1 MKKIKRF
8 ISIILS
14 ALIIVTAP
22 VTSYMEVQAAQ
33 LVMILGGVA
42 LDEILTSLLISAGV
56 TALGV
61 ETVKQMKK
69 ESTSYKNL
77 EQQILNDPSV
87 SAAMKDI
94 STYKENNSS
103 KAVNEVKYVG
113 SAGVTLNGTLGK
125 GLNVTLSPV
134 LVSAA
139 KAAAKSWADSED
151 NEYTIT
157 QSQELSG
164 TKYYNY
170 ENLKSVNTTVYP
182 MNNVKSITDFDVF
195 FGVEG
200 AAKYFESAG
209 ISDSSHYFLINTDG
223 SKTYFTPV
231 PLDYSIV
238 AFTVSNG
245 RSRFSR
251 TNVMSNTMYE
261 SLYVQ
266 CGVRD
271 LSSFYNY
278 IYLLTFSSG
287 NSYLYDHAVNKWT
300 VLDDYYL
307 PSVTDVG
314 RWTTNIKNWYLGN
327 YQKAYEDYGSS
338 FSYNSFSAAATKS
351 LFTYKTVD
359 RNIFYNPAYAPALED
374 GVTFTIPESDYEGI
388 TWDDYAD
395 LLKYIQSLSSQLD
408 DLSKETIENQEQ
420 IIQQNKDI
428 LGGINTLS
436 RVLQGIGTDVGKIA
450 GNVALVASAVRTL
463 PMDIAREL
471 GGAIAFPDDLADDIA
486 DAVAVAVA
494 DAIAIAIPDIVPWN
508 DEVVAGL
515 LSLPQVITDAISDVT
530 IAVPEIVIPEIVIPE
545 IVIPE
550 IDIPDVFVD
559 APVITLDPTYD
570 ITVDNDFTGLEGIIA
585 NAVTAVLTALFVPDE
600 VVTLEK
606 VATMQS
612 YFQFTDDIK
621 NAVADFKTFLFGITP
636 SPILKIP
643 IGKPTSK
650 KYNYG
655 IGNYLIIDVSWYD
668 TYKPYGDKVLL
679 ALAWAFFLWRIF
691 IKLPGI
697 ISGSEGSILSASNSY
712 NNYLKS
718 NDSKKGK

>member
-42 LDEILTSLLISAGV
+42 LDEILASLFVTAGV

-77 EQQILNDPSV
+77 EQQILNDPAV
-87 SAAMKDI
+87 SAAMNDI

-103 KAVNEVKYVG
+103 KVVNEVKYVG

-125 GLNVTLSPV
+125 GLNVTLSPA

-151 NEYTIT
+151 NDLVVAE
-157 QSQELSG
+157 SEDLSG
-164 TKYYNY
+164 TENVNY
-170 ENLKSVNTTVYP
+170 EYMTSIETTVKPFPSVGSMKEMDSYF
-182 MNNVKSITDFDVF
+182 SIDGCYD
-195 FGVEG
+195 
-200 AAKYFESAG
+200 YLESLG
-209 ISDSSHYFLINTDG
+209 YSDSDYYFLVHAAG
-223 SKTYFTPV
+223 SYTYIQPI
-231 PLDYSIV
+231 PLNYSVVGYKVVYMGSTGTCVIKNSDYKNSIS
-238 AFTVSNG
+238 A
-245 RSRFSR
+245 
-251 TNVMSNTMYE
+251 
-261 SLYVQ
+261 

-271 LSSFYNY
+271 SHSFANYFSSIAEYSGEFITFNHKTE
-278 IYLLTFSSG
+278 TFSVT
-287 NSYLYDHAVNKWT
+287 NSL
-300 VLDDYYL
+300 YL
-307 PSVTDVG
+307 PSYDYLSG
-314 RWTTNIKNWYLGN
+314 RYPLSNWYTVN
-327 YQKAYEDYGSS
+327 YQNAYLNGACINYT
-338 FSYNSFSAAATKS
+338 YYYSAMERM
-351 LFTYKTVD
+351 LYTYKTVTKNLKYD
-359 RNIFYNPAYAPALED
+359 LSYAPSLAD

-388 TWDDYAD
+388 TWDDYSD
-395 LLKYIQSLSSQLD
+395 LLKYIQSLSSQLE
-408 DLSKETIENQEQ
+408 DLSKDTIENQEQ

-450 GNVALVASAVRTL
+450 GDVALVASAVRTL

-612 YFQFTDDIK
+612 YFQFTEDIK

>member
-14 ALIIVTAP
+14 ALIIVSAP

-77 EQQILNDPSV
+77 EKQILNDPSV

-125 GLNVTLSPV
+125 GLNVSLSPV

-151 NEYTIT
+151 NDLVVAE
-157 QSQELSG
+157 SEDLSG
-164 TKYYNY
+164 TENVNY
-170 ENLKSVNTTVYP
+170 EYMTSIETTVKPFPSVGSMKEMDSYF
-182 MNNVKSITDFDVF
+182 SIDGCYD
-195 FGVEG
+195 
-200 AAKYFESAG
+200 YLESLG
-209 ISDSSHYFLINTDG
+209 YSDSDYYFFVHAAG
-223 SKTYFTPV
+223 SYTYIQPI
-231 PLDYSIV
+231 PLNYSVVGYKVVYMGSTGTSVIKNSDYKNSIS
-238 AFTVSNG
+238 A
-245 RSRFSR
+245 
-251 TNVMSNTMYE
+251 
-261 SLYVQ
+261 

-271 LSSFYNY
+271 SSSFANY
-278 IYLLTFSSG
+278 FSSIAKYSGEFITFNHKTETFSVT
-287 NSYLYDHAVNKWT
+287 NSL
-300 VLDDYYL
+300 YL
-307 PSVTDVG
+307 PAYDYLSG
-314 RWTTNIKNWYLGN
+314 RYPLSNWYTVN
-327 YQKAYEDYGSS
+327 YQNAYLNGACINYT
-338 FSYNSFSAAATKS
+338 YYTSAMKRM
-351 LFTYKTVD
+351 LYTYKTVTKNLKYD
-359 RNIFYNPAYAPALED
+359 LSYAPALED

-388 TWDDYAD
+388 TWDDYSD

-612 YFQFTDDIK
+612 YFQFTEDIK